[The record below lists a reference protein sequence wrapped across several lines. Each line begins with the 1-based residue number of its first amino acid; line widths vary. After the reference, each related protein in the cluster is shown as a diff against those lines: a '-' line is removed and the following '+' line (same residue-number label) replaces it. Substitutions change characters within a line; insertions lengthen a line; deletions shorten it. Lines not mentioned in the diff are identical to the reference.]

1 MFDDDH
7 LVHAYDPNT
16 APNAHKLACVFLV
29 MAIGVMFDLQRQPCK
44 SRDLA
49 KGIRSRAV
57 HPRGERLFL
66 LGRACLSA
74 VGFEHSSPAT
84 VQALHLCGTYILNDK
99 RESAAEASLMA
110 DGNGAEIF
118 WPMLGAA
125 VKTAQSVSVPYTSA
139 RFPANDQLGLHR
151 DGTAFGLSE
160 YEIVER
166 RQVWWEV
173 VVSLMVPATDPS

>member
-49 KGIRSRAV
+49 EGKCSCAV

-99 RESAAEASLMA
+99 RESAA
-110 DGNGAEIF
+110 
-118 WPMLGAA
+118 
-125 VKTAQSVSVPYTSA
+125 
-139 RFPANDQLGLHR
+139 
-151 DGTAFGLSE
+151 
-160 YEIVER
+160 
-166 RQVWWEV
+166 
-173 VVSLMVPATDPS
+173 

>member
-7 LVHAYDPNT
+7 LLHAYDTNS

-29 MAIGVMFDLQRQPCK
+29 MAIGVMFDLQRQPCT
-44 SRDLA
+44 SY
-49 KGIRSRAV
+49 RSSELIPV
-57 HPRGERLFL
+57 DPRGERLFL

-84 VQALHLCGTYILNDK
+84 VQALLLCGTFILNDK
-99 RESAAEASLMA
+99 RMSLQTIGLTI

-125 VKTAQSVSVPYTSA
+125 VKTAQSVSP
-139 RFPANDQLGLHR
+139 PPHL
-151 DGTAFGLSE
+151 
-160 YEIVER
+160 I
-166 RQVWWEV
+166 
-173 VVSLMVPATDPS
+173 M